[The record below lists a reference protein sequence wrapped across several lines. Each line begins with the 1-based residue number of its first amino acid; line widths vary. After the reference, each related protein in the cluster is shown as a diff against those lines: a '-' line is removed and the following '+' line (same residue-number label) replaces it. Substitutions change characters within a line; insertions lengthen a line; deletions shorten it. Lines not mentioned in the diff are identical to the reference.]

1 MTHDE
6 SKTLLVSLIDEINQ
20 IKEYQEYLKIAHDL
34 IDNRSAKTSDRIELL
49 LSTYLQQVE
58 AHFDN
63 LDSLFKQREEL
74 YGNLLIEDQR

>member
-6 SKTLLVSLIDEINQ
+6 SKVLLVSLVDEINQ
-20 IKEYQEYLKIAHDL
+20 IKEYQEYLKIAYDL
-34 IDNRSAKTSDRIELL
+34 IENPTTKTSNRIELL

-63 LDSLFKQREEL
+63 LDYLFKQREKL
-74 YGNLLIEDQR
+74 HGNLLIEE

>member
-1 MTHDE
+1 MTQDE
-6 SKTLLVSLIDEINQ
+6 SKVLLVSLIDEINQ

-34 IDNRSAKTSDRIELL
+34 TANPSSKTSNRIELL

-63 LDSLFKQREEL
+63 LDHLFKLREEL
-74 YGNLLIEDQR
+74 HGTLLIEE